1 MPFEL
6 NDEQREAAE
15 HKGSPLL
22 VRAGPGSGKTMVII
36 ERIKFL
42 LKDCGLNP
50 AEIMCLTF
58 SNKAAASIR
67 EKIEEDEWV
76 MEEKVDVSSM
86 QVSTYHSFCREFLV
100 ENIMA
105 TGRAMRAGILNR
117 ATFLVWGVQN
127 IDRFGFDHHVTI
139 GNNANDVIEQMIDG
153 VSTFSDEL
161 VKPEE
166 LDAWITKRKSDPSL
180 IKDVEEYD
188 FVHRLD
194 NMNKVYKEYVKFK
207 NDIDAMDYDDLIVTT
222 YNILSDDQN
231 KHLLQGIRSK
241 YRHILVDEFQD
252 NNFAQ
257 FSLVELM
264 TNAENFPLEGG
275 ITAVGDPDQ
284 NIYRFQGAYTEIF
297 NHFRKKFTDHK
308 DVFLSKN
315 YRNPE
320 AVINFSSQV
329 IEQDAHREI
338 PPVAFEAMS
347 ESDSK
352 VKVVECVNDLAQA
365 LFVKEKII
373 ELRKK
378 GYAYNDVA
386 ILSRKQRD
394 GLKIAQMLIS
404 SGIPVQYVGKTDV
417 HSSHQAK
424 VVFAILRIISDP
436 MNSMVS
442 ITRVLQEYGIS
453 EQNISRINQEATR
466 RARYVDDGDY
476 AFDVISDQ
484 NVENL
489 SQKNQVKDI
498 HAMLVKLIKIEKDST
513 ISKTLYRIIR
523 NETNVYKKISN
534 DDSIENFIQRSV
546 LSDLI
551 ANAYDLETINPEAR
565 AADLLEF
572 VEHLVKFDVET
583 ERGADEQEAVQV
595 STVHQSKGLEF
606 KIVFVVDAAARKF
619 PLAYHAK
626 HFYVPPDLAKG
637 VLPAADPKEEFQREE
652 RRVLYVGLTRAL
664 DHLFV
669 TYPTQYDGNKAP
681 NKASKYIKDIIRG
694 NENVEFEKATALP
707 DIDSSTGADAFEII
721 RDSRTNVAIEQ
732 MRSGQHQSAIESIMD
747 LVKIQHF
754 RDKGSFDGLD
764 TGSYSLKSTDDIE
777 GILEGTISER
787 KKFSR
792 KNLSVSAIEPYENC
806 PKQFWYKEILNVLP
820 ENQDKTPLTKGSMF
834 HNIVE
839 DSAGRQIDGSAPEE
853 YDVLEKELEDRWGGE
868 ASRAYL
874 YEPLTKEEEDKDS
887 LRPALESFSK
897 WSKINPNRII
907 FVECEFEIDIGGI
920 PWKGKIDRL
929 EETPE
934 GDLVIVD
941 YKTGGKKKKIGNVN
955 ESIQLNV
962 YAIAT
967 NIEKEKDM
975 PFGKKLP
982 DGVSLKGKKVARA
995 SFFYPEKD
1003 PDGDPDPATGKSSGQ
1018 WFDYEITDEDMANTK
1033 AKLEGYVESLRNG
1046 EFDATPGEYM
1056 PCKWCDYK
1064 DICPDSAAT
1073 SGN

>member
-1 MPFEL
+1 MSFGL

-15 HKGSPLL
+15 HTGSPLL

-42 LKDCGLNP
+42 LKHCKLDP

-58 SNKAAASIR
+58 SNNAAASIR
-67 EKIEEDEWV
+67 EKIEADEWV
-76 MEEKVDVSSM
+76 MNEKVDVSSM
-86 QVSTYHSFCREFLV
+86 QISTYHSFCRGFLL

-105 TGRAMRAGILNR
+105 TGQAMRGGILNR

-127 IDRFGFDHHVTI
+127 IDRFNFDHHVTI
-139 GNNANDVIEQMIDG
+139 GNNANEVIEQMIDG
-153 VSTFSDEL
+153 VSTFNDEL
-161 VKPEE
+161 VTPEE
-166 LDAWITKRKSDPSL
+166 LDAWITKKTSDPSQ

-207 NDIDAMDYDDLIVTT
+207 KEIDAMDYDDLIVTM
-222 YNILSDDQN
+222 YRILSDDQN

-241 YRHILVDEFQD
+241 YRHILIDEFQD

-257 FSLVELM
+257 FSLVDLM
-264 TNAENFPLEGG
+264 TNPDNFQHEGG

-297 NHFRKKFTDHK
+297 NHFRKKFPGHK

-320 AVINFSSQV
+320 CVINFSSQV
-329 IEQDAHREI
+329 IKQDVHREV
-338 PPVAFEAMS
+338 PPVAFEAKNQS
-347 ESDSK
+347 ASK
-352 VKVVECVNDLAQA
+352 VKVVECKNDLAQA
-365 LFVKEKII
+365 LFVKDKII
-373 ELRKK
+373 ELNKN
-378 GYAYNDVA
+378 GYTYNQIA

-404 SGIPVQYVGKTDV
+404 SGIPVQYVGKTNV
-417 HSSHQAK
+417 HSSNQAK

-436 MNSMVS
+436 MNSMIS
-442 ITRVLQEYGIS
+442 ITRLLQEYGIS

-466 RARYVDDGDY
+466 RAKYVQDGDY

-484 NVENL
+484 KVENL
-489 SQKNQVKDI
+489 SQKEQIRDI
-498 HAMLVKLIKIEKDST
+498 HSMLVKLMKIEKDNS

-523 NETNVYKKISN
+523 NDTNIYKRISN

-551 ANAYDLETINPEAR
+551 TSAYDLETINPDAR
-565 AADLLEF
+565 AADFLEF
-572 VEHLVKFDVET
+572 VEHLVQFDVET
-583 ERGADEQEAVQV
+583 ERGMDEHDAVQV
-595 STVHQSKGLEF
+595 STVHKSKGLEF
-606 KIVFVVDAAARKF
+606 KIVFVVDVAARKF

-626 HFYVPPDLAKG
+626 HFYVPPELAKG
-637 VLPAADPKEEFQREE
+637 VSPSADPREEFKREE
-652 RRVLYVGLTRAL
+652 RRVLYVGLTRAV

-669 TYPTQYDGNKAP
+669 TFPIQYQENKSGNKA
-681 NKASKYIKDIIRG
+681 SEYIKDIMCG
-694 NENVEFEKATALP
+694 NENVEYSKESTLP
-707 DIDSSTGADAFEII
+707 NIDNSTQSSAIDMIK
-721 RDSRTNVAIEQ
+721 DSRTNIAIEQ
-732 MRSGQHQSAIESIMD
+732 LRSGHHQSAIESIMD
-747 LVKIQHF
+747 LVKIKHF
-754 RDKGSFDGLD
+754 KEKGDFEGLDIGSF
-764 TGSYSLKSTDDIE
+764 SLQSTAEIE

-787 KKFSR
+787 KEFSR
-792 KNLSVSAIEPYENC
+792 KNLSVSSIQPYEDC
-806 PKQFWYKEILNVLP
+806 PKQFWYKEVLKVLP
-820 ENQDKTPLTKGSMF
+820 ENQSATALTKGSMF

-853 YDVLEKELEDRWGGE
+853 YAALEKELEKRWGGE

-907 FVECEFEIDIGGI
+907 FAECDFEIDIGGI

-941 YKTGGKKKKIGNVN
+941 YKTGGKKKKIEKIN

-975 PFGKKLP
+975 PFGNKLP
-982 DGVSLKGKKVARA
+982 DGMSLKGKKVTHA

-1003 PDGDPDPATGKSSGQ
+1003 ADGDPDPTTGKASGQ

-1056 PCKWCDYK
+1056 PCKWCDFK

-1073 SGN
+1073 SAD